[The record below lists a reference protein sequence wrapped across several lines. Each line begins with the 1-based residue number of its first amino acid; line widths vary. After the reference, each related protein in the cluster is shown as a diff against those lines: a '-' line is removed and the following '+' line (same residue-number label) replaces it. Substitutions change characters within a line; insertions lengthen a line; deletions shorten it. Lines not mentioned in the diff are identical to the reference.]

1 MAIWQTADVVR
12 KKTDELVSQLTAQVT
27 VRKAQADSEGIEI
40 LADAAAAGFTKK
52 TLASA
57 ERF

>member
-1 MAIWQTADVVR
+1 M
-12 KKTDELVSQLTAQVT
+12 T
-27 VRKAQADSEGIEI
+27 VRKAQADAEGIEI

-57 ERF
+57 ERFERKMRPFSYSRMQHMVSSVDNF